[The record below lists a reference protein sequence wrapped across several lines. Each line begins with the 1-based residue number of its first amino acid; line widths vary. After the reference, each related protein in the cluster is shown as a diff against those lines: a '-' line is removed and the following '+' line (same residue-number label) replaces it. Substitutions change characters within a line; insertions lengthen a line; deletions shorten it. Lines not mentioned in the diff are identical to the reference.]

1 MKNSFAIF
9 FLLFTSLLFA
19 QSNSPIYLTG
29 SIDDISMNAVFSPD
43 GNKIAYT
50 KAGYKGIWIYD
61 LNTNSSKQITDEIAA
76 GFAFKWSSDSKS
88 ILTRVAKYEDLKRY
102 NAVKVFNIDLEV
114 SSQLTDYK
122 TMMPFL
128 PEWTDGDS
136 KVLLPTKDNFEIYL
150 SGKPKLQYR
159 NNNEKSFF
167 LKDDKIFAENVNTN
181 KLDFFEPIKDAQYI
195 NFSLSPDRTK
205 IVLEVMGGNI
215 FVMNVD
221 GTNLTDLGKGNR
233 PRWSSDSRKLIYMI
247 TEDDGQDYTASDIYT
262 INTDGTQKI
271 NITNTKNRIE
281 MNPCISPDGKKIVF
295 DVYNDGSVYLMNIE

>member
-9 FLLFTSLLFA
+9 FLLFTPLLFA

>member
-181 KLDFFEPIKDAQYI
+181 KLDFFEPIKDVQYI

>member
-9 FLLFTSLLFA
+9 FLLFTPLLFA

-195 NFSLSPDRTK
+195 NFSVSPDRTK
-205 IVLEVMGGNI
+205 IVFEVMGGNI
-215 FVMNVD
+215 FVLNVD